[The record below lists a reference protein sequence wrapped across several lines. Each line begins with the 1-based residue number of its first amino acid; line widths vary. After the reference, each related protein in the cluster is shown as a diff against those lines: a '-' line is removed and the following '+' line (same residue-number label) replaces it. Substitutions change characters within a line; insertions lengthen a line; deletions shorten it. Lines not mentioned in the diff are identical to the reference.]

1 MKDYIFLNGSILSE
15 KEGYITAQDR
25 GFLYGDS
32 LFETL
37 RSYNGDPFKLTEHLN
52 RLRSSARKLRI
63 PFVFTDQYCRNAVHT
78 LIKKNN
84 LTDAY
89 IRITL
94 SRGSG
99 SRGLVMTDNPEPTL
113 LIVVK
118 ALTPY
123 PKELYEKGM
132 SIIVSKSKRS
142 TSCPISCH
150 KTTNL
155 LTTILIKEEVENRS
169 ADDALLL
176 NTDRDVM
183 ECTVSN
189 IFMVKDKG
197 VITPPLDTNIL
208 PGITRKTVLKICKN
222 MNLLV
227 KEERFRVETLLRAD
241 EVFITNSLMEIMPIS
256 RIEENEIGNG
266 IPGEMTTVLMN
277 AYKDLTKRDFSHFNK

>member
-25 GFLYGDS
+25 GFLYGDG

-52 RLRSSARKLRI
+52 RLRSSAQKLKI
-63 PFVFTDQYCRNAVHT
+63 PFVFTDEYFRNVVHT

-84 LTDAY
+84 ITDAY

-94 SRGSG
+94 SRGFG

-155 LTTILIKEEVENRS
+155 LTTILIKEEVKNRS

-197 VITPPLDTNIL
+197 VITPPLDINIL

-222 MNLLV
+222 MNLRV
-227 KEERFRVETLLRAD
+227 KEERFRVETLLNAD

-256 RIEENEIGNG
+256 RIEENEIGKG
-266 IPGEMTTVLMN
+266 IPGGMTTALMN